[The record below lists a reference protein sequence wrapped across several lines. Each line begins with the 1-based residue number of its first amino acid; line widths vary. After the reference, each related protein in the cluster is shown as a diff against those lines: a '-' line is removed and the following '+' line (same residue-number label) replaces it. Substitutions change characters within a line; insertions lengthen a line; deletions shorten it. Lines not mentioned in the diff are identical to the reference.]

1 MAPARWEMMW
11 AQRSRA
17 LRGLGSEER
26 TVRGQQLSD
35 LLGLLG
41 IPALLLLGDGAA
53 ARIKSGR
60 FLALL
65 RKGGAEEPLQP

>member
-1 MAPARWEMMW
+1 MALARREMMW

-17 LRGLGSEER
+17 QRGLRSEER

-41 IPALLLLGDGAA
+41 IPALLLLK
-53 ARIKSGR
+53 RWSCC
-60 FLALL
+60 
-65 RKGGAEEPLQP
+65 